1 MSLKDARTANWVAET
16 ATPYNTGFILRGSAK
31 GYTSFSRA
39 FASGSEVFYS
49 AMDER
54 GNREA
59 GYATFNGKD
68 LISRQPTAT
77 LVNNVYSKSSPP
89 RVMFNGD
96 VTVAC
101 TFNASQFNTL
111 WAALEALDPD
121 GDGSISIP
129 PELINGLGDALRNKA
144 DQSALDAEIAAR
156 IAGDQFL
163 QDQIDNF
170 DGGGLTDE
178 ERQKLNDAYG
188 WGDHSAA
195 GYLDGNASIYGG
207 QY

>member
-96 VTVAC
+96 
-101 TFNASQFNTL
+101 
-111 WAALEALDPD
+111 ED
-121 GDGSISIP
+121 
-129 PELINGLGDALRNKA
+129 
-144 DQSALDAEIAAR
+144 IAVFR
-156 IAGDQFL
+156 IVQ
-163 QDQIDNF
+163 Q
-170 DGGGLTDE
+170 
-178 ERQKLNDAYG
+178 RV
-188 WGDHSAA
+188 
-195 GYLDGNASIYGG
+195 
-207 QY
+207 